1 MVSLIPLALALF
13 VLASFLKISFIYTLS
28 YLVAGMYLLATF
40 WSQRN
45 ASDLVCR
52 RDYADRALLGDDVK
66 VTLEIENKGI
76 LPVPWLQLEERL
88 PLALA
93 SPPYYRVLV
102 AVGPRATRKFTYIL
116 SCRQRGWYSV
126 GPLKARVGDILGL
139 SVRETEY
146 AAARHLTVYPEIFAL
161 DELGFPSKSPFG
173 TLRTQQ
179 ILYEDPS
186 RVVGVREYQSGDSLR
201 RINWK
206 ASASSGRLQVRKLE
220 PAMTLQTVILL
231 NVNLPDFERQRA
243 YTEAE
248 FAISVAASLAN
259 HLVDM
264 RQEVGLLTNGSDPAE
279 PSEVVGLRGLLPRKG
294 RGQLTNLLELL
305 GRLELAHERPFWG
318 LVRAEAQRLPWG
330 ATLVFVTSQET
341 SDLLDTVMTLQR
353 SGFNIVLVYVDYPN
367 PESGELAL
375 RRAAT
380 LGLRA
385 YRVARASDLSVW
397 KRQTVGT
404 GV

>member
-1 MVSLIPLALALF
+1 MVSLIPLALLLF
-13 VLASFLKISFIYTLS
+13 VLASFLKITFIYTLS
-28 YLVAGMYLLATF
+28 YLVAGTYLLATF

-45 ASDLVCR
+45 ATDLKCR
-52 RDYADRALLGDDVK
+52 RTYEERALLGDE
-66 VTLEIENKGI
+66 VTVSLDIENTGI

-88 PLALA
+88 PLSLA
-93 SPPYYRVLV
+93 SPPFYRLLI
-102 AVGPRATRKFTYIL
+102 ALGPRERRTFTYVL
-116 SCRQRGWYSV
+116 SCRQRGWYTI
-126 GPLKARVGDILGL
+126 GPMKARVGDILGL

-146 AAARHLTVYPEIFAL
+146 AGARHLTVYPEIFPL

-186 RVVGVREYQSGDSLR
+186 RVVGVREYQNGDGLR

-231 NVNLPDFERQRA
+231 NVNLGDFDRQRS
-243 YTEAE
+243 YSEAE
-248 FAISVAASLAN
+248 FGIAVAASLAN

-264 RQEVGLLTNGSDPAE
+264 RQEVGLLTNGTDPAD
-279 PSEVVGLRGLLPRKG
+279 PSEAAGLHGLPARKG

-305 GRLELAHERPFWG
+305 GRLEVAHEKPFWE

-330 ATLVFVTSQET
+330 ATLVFVTGQET
-341 SDLLDTVMTLQR
+341 PELLETVLTLQR
-353 SGFNIVLVYVDYPN
+353 SGFNIVLVYLDYPN
-367 PESGELAL
+367 PESGEFAL

-380 LGLRA
+380 LGMRA
-385 YRVARASDLSVW
+385 YRVARANDLSVW